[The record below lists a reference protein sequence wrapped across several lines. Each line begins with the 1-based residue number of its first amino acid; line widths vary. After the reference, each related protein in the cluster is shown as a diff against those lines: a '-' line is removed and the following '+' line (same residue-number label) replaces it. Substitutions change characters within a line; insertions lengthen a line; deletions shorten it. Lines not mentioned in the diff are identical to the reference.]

1 MRVAAIVPGRE
12 SYNTQ
17 VNLNDWI
24 MCVNDLEVRWDNLD
38 SILSAVT
45 SPKQVSRCCEVT
57 IISISSVLN
66 NTTNTK
72 LKNELIKT

>member
-24 MCVNDLEVRWDNLD
+24 MCVNDLEVRWDNID

-45 SPKQVSRCCEVT
+45 SPKQVSCCCEVT
-57 IISISSVLN
+57 RISTSQIIN